1 MSEMSNKALIIAV
14 SLFITISITSSI
26 LLIMSHFKDIYAE
39 VEKTDI
45 NIGNRFTEFDK
56 YDNTTLTGLDV
67 KNTIKKYQN
76 NSLVTIDGAVNKKST
91 ISKNSYSSLY
101 TSTVT
106 INDKTVTQLI
116 DFGWGKENGFYK
128 KPLGI
133 FTELIK
139 IVLDFTDQEDSYG
152 AASIIEDY
160 YPNELKSYLL
170 TLINLQI
177 DEETK

>member
-1 MSEMSNKALIIAV
+1 MLIEKVGFNLLAV

-45 NIGNRFTEFDK
+45 NIGKRFTEFDK

-106 INDKTVTQLI
+106 INDNTGEVKITI
-116 DFGWGKENGFYK
+116 NK
-128 KPLGI
+128 K
-133 FTELIK
+133 
-139 IVLDFTDQEDSYG
+139 
-152 AASIIEDY
+152 
-160 YPNELKSYLL
+160 
-170 TLINLQI
+170 
-177 DEETK
+177 

>member
-1 MSEMSNKALIIAV
+1 MSDISNKALIIAV

-67 KNTIKKYQN
+67 KNTIKKYKK
-76 NSLVTIDGAVNKKST
+76 NSLVEFTGSVKGDTK
-91 ISKNSYSSLY
+91 ISKGKYSILY

-106 INDKTVTQLI
+106 MNNNTGKVEINI
-116 DFGWGKENGFYK
+116 
-128 KPLGI
+128 
-133 FTELIK
+133 
-139 IVLDFTDQEDSYG
+139 
-152 AASIIEDY
+152 
-160 YPNELKSYLL
+160 NEK
-170 TLINLQI
+170 
-177 DEETK
+177 